1 MQCVLRTYGQSFDV
15 DRFLA
20 DSPWRPNPVYHRGE
34 KKVQVRVRGPE
45 SHECSGFVFGIPGSD
60 TLGEAFADQVSTV
73 LKFLDENHSECERL
87 KAFPGIE
94 GRTLDFAVPL
104 RDDQPMRSHHI
115 PLELVRAAADLGIAL
130 EITVYAVSVEAE

>member
-1 MQCVLRTYGQSFDV
+1 M
-15 DRFLA
+15 A
-20 DSPWRPNPVYHRGE
+20 PNPIHHRGE
-34 KKVQVRVRGPE
+34 KQFRVRGPE
-45 SHECSGFVFGIPGSD
+45 AHECSGFVLVVPGSN
-60 TLGEAFADQVSTV
+60 TLGDAFPDQVSAV

-87 KAFPGIE
+87 KAFPRVE

-130 EITVYAVSVEAE
+130 EVTVYAVSAEAQ